1 MISHATSEIPTE
13 APPTV
18 FHRAA
23 QHLLTDFGWSL
34 VSADALAAEAVHHL
48 GRTADVS
55 LAQAVTA
62 CQTVYSR
69 LLFAACAGQPQREAG
84 YHELYLYV
92 YKLAYN
98 RVPEADVADVA
109 QEALRLVYEKL
120 DTCQQPETFLKFAYF
135 RLRHAMNRVRPAR
148 LNRLQSLAP
157 WSDTGA
163 DELSSQMT
171 PLFARPLLPE
181 EAALY
186 RDEAASVR
194 DCLQKLWRQQ
204 PRAAEQL
211 KALILKYF
219 DELDD
224 ATIAERLDTTVAN
237 VHVLRSRGLKKL
249 EACLR
254 RALEMA
260 QASDST

>member
-1 MISHATSEIPTE
+1 MIFHLTREAPTE
-13 APPTV
+13 EPPTV
-18 FHRAA
+18 FRRAA
-23 QHLLTDFGWSL
+23 QHLLSDFGWSL
-34 VSADALAAEAVHHL
+34 VPADVLAAQAAQHL
-48 GRTADVS
+48 GRAADVS
-55 LAQAVTA
+55 LAQAITA

-69 LLFAACAGQPQREAG
+69 LLFAACAGRTQREIG
-84 YHELYLYV
+84 YHELFLYL
-92 YKLAYN
+92 YKLAYH

-109 QEALRLVYEKL
+109 QEAMRLVYEKL

-157 WSDTGA
+157 WSDIGV
-163 DELSSQMT
+163 DEPPFHMT
-171 PLFARPLLPE
+171 PLFRRLLLPE
-181 EAALY
+181 EAALQS
-186 RDEAASVR
+186 DEAASVR
-194 DCLQKLWRQQ
+194 DCLQKLWRHQ

-224 ATIAERLDTTVAN
+224 AAIAEQLGTTVAN

-254 RALEMA
+254 RTLELMEP
-260 QASDST
+260 DSP